1 MYSPHPTNAEQ
12 AQGRMVFL
20 GGKALNGI
28 SLAIFMYVIAGT
40 TAKFGELSRLE
51 KKKPCRD
58 YITVDKTVEK
68 YLKEEL

>member
-1 MYSPHPTNAEQ
+1 
-12 AQGRMVFL
+12 
-20 GGKALNGI
+20 LNGI